1 MSIIGENLKK
11 LRTSRKLTIEQLSKQ
26 SNVGKST
33 ISELETGKAKNPK
46 TDTLLKIADALG
58 VKLEDLTSM
67 EVEKEYIITDIED
80 AMSLILSQENL
91 MLNGEVL
98 TSDAKIQ
105 LANSI
110 KMALEFTKQT
120 QAKTKK

>member
-11 LRTSRKLTIEQLSKQ
+11 LRASRKLTIEQLSKQ